1 MRNATSARRFDSPTQ
16 ETYLSLWRTYDRLRA
31 LEDEL
36 FAKFDLVPQ
45 QYNLL
50 RLLRTMYPEPVP
62 TLSMVKQLVSRAPN
76 VTRMLDHL
84 EERGLIER
92 NRCKEDRRNMLVCI
106 TGKGIALL
114 KEISEP
120 LKACHEHQLGHLSVA
135 ELKQLNTLL
144 MKVRSPHEPKD
155 SPWK

>member
-1 MRNATSARRFDSPTQ
+1 MATSTLARRFDSPTQ

-36 FAKFDLVPQ
+36 FARFDLVPQ

-50 RLLRTMYPEPVP
+50 RLLRTMHPESVP

-84 EERGLIER
+84 ESRELIER

-106 TGKGIALL
+106 TPKGIALL
-114 KEISEP
+114 KQISDP
-120 LKACHEHQLGHLSVA
+120 LKECHERQLGHLSAA
-135 ELKQLNTLL
+135 ELKQLNALL
-144 MKVRSPHEPKD
+144 MKVRVPHEPND